1 MGAGSGA
8 WHGHMAGT
16 RLDEGSG
23 SYINNTDKVLLKKSE
38 NFLKITYL
46 FRLSMRSIE
55 ERIIQTSNTKLPIGF
70 IEQLIEYG
78 LKQLQYSAKN
88 I

>member
-1 MGAGSGA
+1 MEAGPGA
-8 WHGHMAGT
+8 WRSHMAGT
-16 RLDEGSG
+16 RRAEVNG

-46 FRLSMRSIE
+46 FRLSIRSIE
-55 ERIIQTSNTKLPIGF
+55 KRIIQTSNTKLPIGF

-78 LKQLQYSAKN
+78 LKGSATKK
-88 I
+88 